1 MKGEESGKN
10 VASLFKARRKRA
22 WAWAWTKAGEVTML
36 CPSTGNCS

>member
-22 WAWAWTKAGEVTML
+22 WAWRKAGEVTML